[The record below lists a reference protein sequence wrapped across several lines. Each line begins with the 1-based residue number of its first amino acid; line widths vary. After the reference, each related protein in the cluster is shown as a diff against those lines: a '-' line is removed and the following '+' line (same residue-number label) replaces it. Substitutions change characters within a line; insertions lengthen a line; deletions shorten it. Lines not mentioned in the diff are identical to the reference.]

1 MMEFENK
8 TVLITG
14 AATGI
19 GRATARELAR
29 LGSRIVIADLNGE
42 KAEEAASS
50 IRAEGG
56 EAMGMHC
63 DVTRDDDVA
72 ALIEVVVAKYGHVD
86 VLINNASMP
95 PIAGKIEDIPF
106 EAWETALQVNVL
118 GYVRMIRA
126 VLPAMM
132 ERGSGYLVNTASS
145 LAILPDPPTRFQI
158 PYTTT
163 KGAQL
168 GMGYGM
174 AHALRPHGI
183 RVSVFCPSITATSDR
198 PGGQSLTTSGTA
210 IPSIA
215 EFLEGVDPRRGKP
228 ATAEF
233 AASVLIE
240 GLRQEKFLISSQ
252 VGYEE
257 QIVEFAQAG
266 LDPLAL
272 INGGG
277 V

>member
-1 MMEFENK
+1 MEFKNK

-29 LGSRIVIADLNGE
+29 LGSRIVIADLNGAG
-42 KAEEAASS
+42 AEEAASV
-50 IRAEGG
+50 IQAEGG

-63 DVTRDDDVA
+63 DVTRDDNVA
-72 ALIEVVVAKYGHVD
+72 ALIEAVVAKYGHVD

-132 ERGSGYLVNTASS
+132 ARGSGYLVNTASS

-174 AHALRPHGI
+174 AHALRPHGV

-210 IPSIA
+210 IPTLA
-215 EFLEGVDPRRGKP
+215 EFLDGVDPRRGKP

-240 GLRQEKFLISSQ
+240 GMRQEQFLISSQ
-252 VGYEE
+252 VGYED
-257 QIVEFAQAG
+257 QIVEFAKAG

-272 INGGG
+272 ITGGG

>member
-1 MMEFENK
+1 MEFAHK
-8 TVLITG
+8 IVLITG

-19 GRATARELAR
+19 GRATATELAR
-29 LGSRIVIADLNGE
+29 LGSRVVIADLDGV

-50 IRAEGG
+50 IHAQGG
-56 EAMGMHC
+56 EALGVGC

-72 ALIEVVVAKYGHVD
+72 ALMNAVSAKFGRVD

-95 PIAGKIEDIPF
+95 PVAGRIEDIPF
-106 EAWETALQVNVL
+106 ETWDTALQVNVL

-126 VLPAMM
+126 VLPTMI

-145 LAILPDPPTRFQI
+145 LAILPDPPTRLQI

-168 GMGYGM
+168 AMSYGL
-174 AHALRPHGI
+174 AHALHPRGV
-183 RVSVFCPSITATSDR
+183 RVSVFCPGITATSDR
-198 PGGQSLTTSGTA
+198 LGGQSVTTSGTVM
-210 IPSIA
+210 PSIT
-215 EFLEGVDPRRGKP
+215 EFLDGVDPRRNKP

-233 AASVLIE
+233 ACSVLIE
-240 GLRQEKFLISSQ
+240 GMRQEKFLISSQ
-252 VGYEE
+252 LGYEE

-272 INGGG
+272 IART
-277 V
+277 VT

>member
-1 MMEFENK
+1 MEFAK
-8 TVLITG
+8 KIVLITG

-29 LGSRIVIADLNGE
+29 LGSRIVIADLNGA
-42 KAEEAASS
+42 KAEEAAAS
-50 IRAEGG
+50 IQAEGG
-56 EAMGMHC
+56 EAMGMRC
-63 DVTRDDDVA
+63 DVTRDEEIA
-72 ALIEVVVAKYGHVD
+72 ALMKAVGAKFGAVD

-95 PIAGKIEDIPF
+95 PIAGRIEDIPF
-106 EAWETALQVNVL
+106 DAWENALQVNVL

-168 GMGYGM
+168 GMSYGM
-174 AHALRPHGI
+174 AHALRPHGV

-198 PGGQSLTTSGTA
+198 PGGQSVTTSGTA
-210 IPSIA
+210 IPSLA
-215 EFLEGVDPRRGKP
+215 EFLDGVDPRRGKP

-240 GLRQEKFLISSQ
+240 GMLQEKFLISSQ
-252 VGYEE
+252 VDYEE

-272 INGGG
+272 ITSKGA
-277 V
+277 

>member
-1 MMEFENK
+1 MEFANK

-19 GRATARELAR
+19 GRMTATELAR
-29 LGSRIVIADLNGE
+29 LGSRVVIADLNGA

-50 IRAEGG
+50 IQRDGG
-56 EAMGMHC
+56 EAMGVRC
-63 DVTRDDDVA
+63 DVTRDDDVV
-72 ALIEVVVAKYGHVD
+72 ALVASIGSRYGAVD

-95 PIAGKIEDIPF
+95 PIAGRIEDIPF
-106 EAWETALQVNVL
+106 EVWETSLQVNVL

-126 VLPAMM
+126 VLPAMIQ
-132 ERGSGYLVNTASS
+132 RGSGYLVNTASS

-168 GMGYGM
+168 AMSYGM
-174 AHALRPHGI
+174 AHALRQYGI
-183 RVSVFCPSITATSDR
+183 GVSVFCPSITATSDR
-198 PGGQSLTTSGTA
+198 PGGQSMTTSGTT
-210 IPSIA
+210 IPSID
-215 EFLEGVDPRRGKP
+215 EFLNGVDPRRSKP
-228 ATAEF
+228 ATADF

-240 GLRQEKFLISSQ
+240 GMRQEKFLISSQ

-272 INGGG
+272 IVGGSL
-277 V
+277 

>member
-1 MMEFENK
+1 MEFANK

-19 GRATARELAR
+19 GRMTAKKLAL
-29 LGSRIVIADLNGE
+29 LGSRVVIADLNGE
-42 KAEEAASS
+42 KAGEAAKS
-50 IRAEGG
+50 IQLEGG
-56 EAMGMHC
+56 DAIGVRC
-63 DVTRDDDVA
+63 DVTQDADVA
-72 ALIEVVVAKYGHVD
+72 ALIATVVATYGPVD

-95 PIAGKIEDIPF
+95 PIAGHIEDIPF
-106 EAWETALQVNVL
+106 VAWETALQVNVL
-118 GYVRMIRA
+118 GYVRMISA

-168 GMGYGM
+168 AMSYGL
-174 AHALRPHGI
+174 AHALKPHGV
-183 RVSVFCPSITATSDR
+183 RVSVFCPGITATSDR

-210 IPSIA
+210 IPSMA
-215 EFLEGVDPRRGKP
+215 EFLDGVDPRRGKP

-233 AASVLIE
+233 AASTLIE
-240 GLRQEKFLISSQ
+240 GLLQEKFLISSQ

-257 QIVEFAQAG
+257 QIVEFARAG

-272 INGGG
+272 IVGEG

>member
-1 MMEFENK
+1 MEFSHK
-8 TVLITG
+8 IVLITG

-19 GRATARELAR
+19 GRATATELAR
-29 LGSRIVIADLNGE
+29 LGSRVVIADLNGV

-50 IRAEGG
+50 IHAQGG
-56 EAMGMHC
+56 EALGVGC

-72 ALIEVVVAKYGHVD
+72 ALMNAVSAKFGRVD

-95 PIAGKIEDIPF
+95 PVAGRIEDIPF
-106 EAWETALQVNVL
+106 ETWDTALQVNVL

-126 VLPAMM
+126 VLPTML

-168 GMGYGM
+168 AMSYGL
-174 AHALRPHGI
+174 AHALHPRGVH
-183 RVSVFCPSITATSDR
+183 VSVFCPGITATSDR
-198 PGGQSLTTSGTA
+198 LGGQSVTTSGTVM
-210 IPSIA
+210 PSIT
-215 EFLEGVDPRRGKP
+215 EFLDGVDPRRNKP

-233 AASVLIE
+233 ASSVLIE
-240 GLRQEKFLISSQ
+240 GMRQERFLISSQ
-252 VGYEE
+252 LGYEE

-272 INGGG
+272 IAAR
-277 V
+277 VT

>member
-1 MMEFENK
+1 MEFANK

-19 GRATARELAR
+19 GRMTAKKLAL
-29 LGSRIVIADLNGE
+29 LGSRVVIADLNGE
-42 KAEEAASS
+42 KAEEVAKS
-50 IRAEGG
+50 IQLEGG
-56 EAMGMHC
+56 DAIGVRC
-63 DVTRDDDVA
+63 DVTQDADVA
-72 ALIEVVVAKYGHVD
+72 ALISTVVATYGPVD

-95 PIAGKIEDIPF
+95 PIAGRIEDIPF
-106 EAWETALQVNVL
+106 VAWETALQVNVL
-118 GYVRMIRA
+118 GYVRMISA

-168 GMGYGM
+168 AMSYGL
-174 AHALRPHGI
+174 AHALKPHGV
-183 RVSVFCPSITATSDR
+183 RVSVFCPGITATSDR

-210 IPSIA
+210 IPSMA
-215 EFLEGVDPRRGKP
+215 EFLDGVDPRRGKP

-233 AASVLIE
+233 AASTLIE
-240 GLRQEKFLISSQ
+240 GLLQEKFLISSQ

-257 QIVEFAQAG
+257 QIVEFARAG

-272 INGGG
+272 IVGEG

>member
-1 MMEFENK
+1 MEFVNK

-19 GRATARELAR
+19 GRMTAVELAR
-29 LGSRIVIADLNGE
+29 LGSRVVIADLNGA
-42 KAEEAASS
+42 KVEEAVSS
-50 IRAEGG
+50 IQEAGG
-56 EAMGMHC
+56 DAMGMRC
-63 DVTRDDDVA
+63 DVTQDADVT
-72 ALIEVVVAKYGHVD
+72 ALMEATTARYGAID
-86 VLINNASMP
+86 LLINNASMP
-95 PIAGKIEDIPF
+95 PIAGRIEDIPF
-106 EAWETALQVNVL
+106 DVWETALQVNVL

-132 ERGSGYLVNTASS
+132 QRGSGYLVNTASS

-168 GMGYGM
+168 AMSYGM
-174 AHALRPHGI
+174 AHALRQYGV

-198 PGGQSLTTSGTA
+198 PGGQSMTTSGTA
-210 IPSIA
+210 IPSID
-215 EFLEGVDPRRGKP
+215 EFLHGVDPRRGKP

-233 AASVLIE
+233 AASVLIDGIRHE
-240 GLRQEKFLISSQ
+240 TFLISSQ

-257 QIVEFAQAG
+257 QIVEFARSG

-272 INGGG
+272 IVGGAG
-277 V
+277 

>member
-1 MMEFENK
+1 MEFKNK
-8 TVLITG
+8 IVLITG

-29 LGSRIVIADLNGE
+29 MGGRIVIADLNGA
-42 KAEEAASS
+42 KAEEAAAA

-56 EAMGMHC
+56 DVMGMRC
-63 DVTRDDDVA
+63 DVTSDEEVG
-72 ALIEVVVAKYGHVD
+72 ALMKAVTAKYGQVD

-95 PIAGKIEDIPF
+95 PIAGRIEDIPF
-106 EAWETALQVNVL
+106 AAWENALQVNVL

-132 ERGSGYLVNTASS
+132 ARGSGYLVNTASS

-168 GMGYGM
+168 TMSYGM
-174 AHALRPHGI
+174 AHALRAHGV

-198 PGGQSLTTSGTA
+198 PGGQSVTTSGTA
-210 IPSIA
+210 IPSLA
-215 EFLEGVDPRRGKP
+215 EFLDGVDPRRGKP

-240 GLRQEKFLISSQ
+240 GMLQEKFLISSQ

-272 INGGG
+272 ITSKGA
-277 V
+277 

>member
-1 MMEFENK
+1 MEFANK
-8 TVLITG
+8 VVLITG

-19 GRATARELAR
+19 GRMTAKELAR
-29 LGSRIVIADLNGE
+29 LGSRVVIADLNGA

-56 EAMGMHC
+56 DVIGVRC
-63 DVTRDDDVA
+63 DVTRDEDVA
-72 ALIEVVVAKYGHVD
+72 ALMETIGAKYGPVD

-95 PIAGKIEDIPF
+95 PIAGRVEDIPF
-106 EAWETALQVNVL
+106 EAWDTALQVNVL

-168 GMGYGM
+168 AMSYGL
-174 AHALRPHGI
+174 AHALKPHGVS
-183 RVSVFCPSITATSDR
+183 VSVFCPGITATSDR

-210 IPSIA
+210 IPSMA
-215 EFLEGVDPRRGKP
+215 EFLDGVDPRRGKP

-240 GLRQEKFLISSQ
+240 GLLQEKFLISSQ
-252 VGYEE
+252 VGHEE

-272 INGGG
+272 IVNRGA
-277 V
+277 

>member
-1 MMEFENK
+1 MA
-8 TVLITG
+8 TVVST
-14 AATGI
+14 
-19 GRATARELAR
+19 
-29 LGSRIVIADLNGE
+29 
-42 KAEEAASS
+42 
-50 IRAEGG
+50 
-56 EAMGMHC
+56 
-63 DVTRDDDVA
+63 
-72 ALIEVVVAKYGHVD
+72 YGPVD

-95 PIAGKIEDIPF
+95 PIAGRIEDIPF

-126 VLPAMM
+126 VLPAMI

-168 GMGYGM
+168 AMSYGL
-174 AHALRPHGI
+174 AHSLKPLGVG
-183 RVSVFCPSITATSDR
+183 VSVFCPGITATSDR
-198 PGGQSLTTSGTA
+198 PGGQNLTTSGTE
-210 IPSIA
+210 IPSMA
-215 EFLEGVDPRRGKP
+215 EFLDGVDPRRGKP

-233 AASVLIE
+233 AASTLVE
-240 GLRQEKFLISSQ
+240 GLLQEKFLISSQ

-257 QIVEFAQAG
+257 QIVEFARAG

-272 INGGG
+272 IVGGG
-277 V
+277 A

>member
-1 MMEFENK
+1 MDFVNK
-8 TVLITG
+8 IVLITG

-29 LGSRIVIADLNGE
+29 MGARIVIADLNGA
-42 KAEEAASS
+42 KADEAASS
-50 IRAEGG
+50 IQAEGG
-56 EAMGMHC
+56 EAMGMRC
-63 DVTRDDDVA
+63 DVTCDDDIA
-72 ALIEVVVAKYGHVD
+72 ALMKAVSAKYGQVD

-95 PIAGKIEDIPF
+95 PIAGRIEDIPF

-168 GMGYGM
+168 GMSYGM
-174 AHALRPHGI
+174 AHALRPHGV

-198 PGGQSLTTSGTA
+198 PGGQSVTTSGTA

-240 GLRQEKFLISSQ
+240 GMRQEKFLISSQ

-272 INGGG
+272 ITGRDA
-277 V
+277 

>member
-1 MMEFENK
+1 MEFANK

-19 GRATARELAR
+19 GRMTAKKLAL
-29 LGSRIVIADLNGE
+29 LGSRVVIADLNGE
-42 KAEEAASS
+42 KAGEAAKS
-50 IRAEGG
+50 IQLEGG
-56 EAMGMHC
+56 DAIGVRC
-63 DVTRDDDVA
+63 DVTQDADVA
-72 ALIEVVVAKYGHVD
+72 ALIATVVATYGPVD

-95 PIAGKIEDIPF
+95 PIAGRIEDIPF
-106 EAWETALQVNVL
+106 VAWETALQVNVL
-118 GYVRMIRA
+118 GYVRMISA
-126 VLPAMM
+126 VLPAMI

-168 GMGYGM
+168 AMSYGL
-174 AHALRPHGI
+174 AHALKPHGV
-183 RVSVFCPSITATSDR
+183 RVSVFCPGITATSDR

-210 IPSIA
+210 IPSMA
-215 EFLEGVDPRRGKP
+215 EFLDGVDPRRGKP

-233 AASVLIE
+233 AASTLIE
-240 GLRQEKFLISSQ
+240 GLLQEKFLISSQ

-257 QIVEFAQAG
+257 QIVEFARAG

-272 INGGG
+272 IVGEG